1 MAAKKKKARAGKAAA
16 MTPGKKKTTAIS
28 RRRAA
33 RSAPVRARAASAPL
47 SVNTLAAPIV
57 ENLVS
62 NQQALRVQVRRLSN
76 GVRIVDAGIE
86 AAGGLEVGR
95 MVTEICMGGMGR
107 ALIRSANLF
116 GRWKWHIDVHSTN
129 PVLACL
135 ASQYAGWSLSH
146 GSGREGFNALGSGPA
161 RALGSREELF
171 HELAYRDSAGEA
183 VMVIEVDRPP
193 PLELTQKIAD
203 MCRVNPRRLTLIL
216 TPTPS
221 LAGSVQV
228 IGRVLEVAMHKVHA
242 IGFPLGEIVDG
253 AASAPL
259 CPPAPDFLNAMGRTN
274 DAIIF
279 GGHVHLFVASG
290 DDAAQD
296 LANRLPSHASRD
308 FGKPF
313 AQIFKDYGYD
323 FYKIDPMLFSPA
335 RAAVTSMKTGR
346 TFHAGAL
353 HEELLDR
360 SFGVV

>member
-1 MAAKKKKARAGKAAA
+1 MAARKKKARAKKAAA
-16 MTPGKKKTTAIS
+16 RVTAKSKTSS
-28 RRRAA
+28 RRRTAG
-33 RSAPVRARAASAPL
+33 AASAPV

-57 ENLVS
+57 ENLVD
-62 NQQALRVQVRRLSN
+62 NQQALRVKVYRLKN
-76 GVRIVDAGIE
+76 GVRIVDAGIDV
-86 AAGGLEVGR
+86 AGGLEVGR
-95 MVTEICMGGMGR
+95 MITEICMGGMGR
-107 ALIRSANLF
+107 ARIRSANVF

-171 HELAYRDSAGEA
+171 HELAYRDRAGAA
-183 VMVIEVDRPP
+183 VMVIEVDKAPP
-193 PLELTQKIAD
+193 VELTQKIAE
-203 MCRVNPRRLTLIL
+203 MCKVRPRRLTLIL
-216 TPTPS
+216 TPTSS

-228 IGRVLEVAMHKVHA
+228 VGRVLEVAMHKVHA
-242 IGFPLGEIVDG
+242 VGFPLEEIVDG

-279 GGHVHLFVASG
+279 GGQVHLFVASG
-290 DDAAQD
+290 DEAAQE
-296 LANRLPSHASRD
+296 LAIKLPSNGSRD

-323 FYKIDPMLFSPA
+323 FYRIDPMLFSPA
-335 RAAVTSMKTGR
+335 RAVVTSMKTGR
-346 TFHAGAL
+346 TFQAGAL

-360 SFGVV
+360 SFGVS

>member
-1 MAAKKKKARAGKAAA
+1 MAASKKKARAK
-16 MTPGKKKTTAIS
+16 
-28 RRRAA
+28 RAA
-33 RSAPVRARAASAPL
+33 GRATAKSRTNSRGRTAGAASAPV

-57 ENLVS
+57 ESLVA
-62 NQQALRVQVRRLSN
+62 NQQALRVKAYRLKN

-86 AAGGLEVGR
+86 VAGGLEVGR

-107 ALIRSANLF
+107 ARIRSASVF

-146 GSGREGFNALGSGPA
+146 GSGKEGFNALGSGPA

-171 HELAYRDSAGEA
+171 HELAYRDNAGDA
-183 VMVIEVDRPP
+183 VMVIEVDKPP
-193 PLELTQKIAD
+193 PLELTQKIAE
-203 MCRVNPRRLTLIL
+203 MCKVSPRRLTLIL
-216 TPTPS
+216 TPTSS

-228 IGRVLEVAMHKVHA
+228 VGRVLEVAMHKVHA
-242 IGFPLGEIVDG
+242 VGFPLDEIVDG

-259 CPPAPDFLNAMGRTN
+259 CPPAPDFLDAMGRTN

-290 DDAAQD
+290 DEAAQD
-296 LANRLPSHASRD
+296 LATKLPSNGSRD

-335 RAAVTSMKTGR
+335 RAVVTSMKTGR
-346 TFHAGAL
+346 TFQAGAL

-360 SFGVV
+360 SFGAA

>member
-1 MAAKKKKARAGKAAA
+1 MAAKKKARAKKAAA
-16 MTPGKKKTTAIS
+16 RTTARSRTSS
-28 RRRAA
+28 RRRTAGAA
-33 RSAPVRARAASAPL
+33 GAPL
-47 SVNTLAAPIV
+47 SVNALAAPIV
-57 ENLVS
+57 DSLVD
-62 NQQALRVQVRRLSN
+62 NQQALRVKAYRLKN

-86 AAGGLEVGR
+86 VPGGLEVGR

-107 ALIRSANLF
+107 ARIRSANVF

-146 GSGREGFNALGSGPA
+146 GSGKEGFNALGSGPA

-171 HELAYRDSAGEA
+171 HELAYRDRAGDA
-183 VMVIEVDRPP
+183 VMVIEVDKPP
-193 PLELTQKIAD
+193 PLELTRKIAE
-203 MCRVNPRRLTLIL
+203 MCKVSPRRLTLIL
-216 TPTPS
+216 TPTSS

-228 IGRVLEVAMHKVHA
+228 VGRVLEVAMHKVHA
-242 IGFPLGEIVDG
+242 VGFPLEEILDG

-279 GGHVHLFVASG
+279 GGHVHLFVTSG

-296 LANRLPSHASRD
+296 LANKLPSNGSRD
-308 FGKPF
+308 FGRPF

-335 RAAVTSMKTGR
+335 RVAVTSMKTGR
-346 TFHAGAL
+346 TFQAGAL

-360 SFGVV
+360 SFGVA

>member
-1 MAAKKKKARAGKAAA
+1 MAARKKKVRAKKSAVRTPAKKKTIARGRTARGA
-16 MTPGKKKTTAIS
+16 PGRPGAVTA
-28 RRRAA
+28 
-33 RSAPVRARAASAPL
+33 PP
-47 SVNTLAAPIV
+47 SVNTLAAPIA
-57 ENLVS
+57 EDLIRNR
-62 NQQALRVQVRRLSN
+62 QALRVKVHRLHN

-86 AAGGLEVGR
+86 VAGGLEVGR

-107 ALIRSANLF
+107 ALIRSANVF
-116 GRWKWHIDVHSTN
+116 GSWKWHIDVHSTN

-171 HELAYRDSAGEA
+171 HELAYRDVAGDA
-183 VMVIEVDRPP
+183 IMVIEVDKLP
-193 PLELTQKIAD
+193 PLELTQKIAE
-203 MCRVNPRRLTLIL
+203 MCKVNPRRLTLIL
-216 TPTPS
+216 TPTSS

-242 IGFPLGEIVDG
+242 IGFPLEEIVDG

-290 DDAAQD
+290 DDAARD
-296 LANRLPSHASRD
+296 LADRLPSDGSRD

-313 AQIFKDYGYD
+313 AQIFKDYDYD

-335 RAAVTSMKTGR
+335 RATVTSVKTGR
-346 TFHAGAL
+346 TFQAGAL

-360 SFGVV
+360 SFGVA